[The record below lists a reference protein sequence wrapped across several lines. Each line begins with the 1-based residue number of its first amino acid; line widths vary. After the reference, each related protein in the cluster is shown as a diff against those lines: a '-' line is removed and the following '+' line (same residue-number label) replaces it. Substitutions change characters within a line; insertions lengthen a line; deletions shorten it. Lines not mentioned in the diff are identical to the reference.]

1 MARAKSECGHQGFGR
16 VWAVSLEFS
25 LEGSPLRKLVV
36 GKTMNP
42 DYVFIIGRQHP
53 PQISSSLG
61 LMSCINAIA
70 VEIQLARIFRRHF
83 PVVVVPVVK
92 PDEVAHGHW

>member
-70 VEIQLARIFRRHF
+70 VEIQLARIF